1 MTREEKVQYWLDIV
15 AEDLDLAEFLCQ
27 SGRWLYSAF
36 MCHQVIEKMLK
47 AYWTAT
53 YEDTPP
59 YIHEHKR
66 LAELC
71 GLYKKMSNEQ
81 RDFLQEI
88 RPMNIEARYPDYKRS
103 IAKTL
108 GKEKTRQIVEQTK
121 QMQQWILQECSA
133 AMRPSTSSDATSK

>member
-1 MTREEKVQYWLDIV
+1 MTREEKVQYWLYIV
-15 AEDLDLAEFLCQ
+15 ADDLDLAEFLCQ
-27 SGRWLYSAF
+27 SNRWLYSAF
-36 MCHQVIEKMLK
+36 MSHQVIEKMLK

-53 YEDTPP
+53 CDDVPP

-71 GLYKKMSNEQ
+71 GLYEKMSEEQ

-103 IAKTL
+103 IAKSL
-108 GKEKTRQIVEQTK
+108 GEEKTRQIVEQTK
-121 QMQQWILQECSA
+121 QIQQWILQECLA
-133 AMRPSTSSDATSK
+133 VTKPLTSSDATKK